1 MDVCMG
7 ILAGDTGKTSPLY
20 LEKKAKTKRE
30 VKFSVTESSG
40 HISVYSVVKKAPD
53 HLVSNFCDR
62 ITVHPYSCLALI
74 ITS

>member
-20 LEKKAKTKRE
+20 LEKRPKQKGKSNFLLQSHQDTSAFT
-30 VKFSVTESSG
+30 VWS
-40 HISVYSVVKKAPD
+40 KKPQTTF
-53 HLVSNFCDR
+53 VSNFCDR
-62 ITVHPYSCLALI
+62 ITVHPYSRLALI

>member
-20 LEKKAKTKRE
+20 LEKRPKQKGKSNFLLQSHQDTSAFT
-30 VKFSVTESSG
+30 
-40 HISVYSVVKKAPD
+40 D

-62 ITVHPYSCLALI
+62 ITVHPYSRLALI

>member
-20 LEKKAKTKRE
+20 LEKRE

-40 HISVYSVVKKAPD
+40 HISVYSVVKQAPD
-53 HLVSNFCDR
+53 HLVSSFCDR
-62 ITVHPYSCLALI
+62 ITVHPYICLAFI